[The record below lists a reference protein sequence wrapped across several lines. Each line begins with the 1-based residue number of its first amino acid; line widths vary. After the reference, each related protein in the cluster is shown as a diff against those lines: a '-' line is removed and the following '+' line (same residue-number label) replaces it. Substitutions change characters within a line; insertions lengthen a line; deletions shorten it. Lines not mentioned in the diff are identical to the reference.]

1 MAAPVPLGEGVE
13 TDTGGWQAATVITAM
28 TTATAREGLD
38 IISGSV
44 WVRIWRKRKELSL
57 VL

>member
-1 MAAPVPLGEGVE
+1 VPLGEGDE

-28 TTATAREGLD
+28 TTAIAREGLD

-44 WVRIWRKRKELSL
+44 WVRIWRKGKELSL